1 MTGRRP
7 GPGFP
12 KGAATEQ
19 KNTEEPHERR
29 GLMKR
34 LCNLGIERP
43 GEAYDRMDAW
53 WSMGE
58 KDRLENPETC
68 PPVVRE
74 MRLELTRLGCQNL
87 NLVRLPIPPLP
98 RKNKNSNETN
108 PTQLTGVT

>member
-1 MTGRRP
+1 MRHNEVTLHCEAGMAQEEADCRDMP
-7 GPGFP
+7 E
-12 KGAATEQ
+12 GALVRKTDW
-19 KNTEEPHERR
+19 K
-29 GLMKR
+29 
-34 LCNLGIERP
+34 
-43 GEAYDRMDAW
+43 
-53 WSMGE
+53 
-58 KDRLENPETC
+58 NPETC